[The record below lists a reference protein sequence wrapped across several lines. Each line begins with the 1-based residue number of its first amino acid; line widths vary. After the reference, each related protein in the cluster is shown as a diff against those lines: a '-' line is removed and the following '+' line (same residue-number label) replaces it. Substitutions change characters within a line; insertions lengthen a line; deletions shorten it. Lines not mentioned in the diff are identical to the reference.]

1 MTEFNTDDLGLNSLG
16 DLLKEAE
23 RLVKESMAK
32 LSPEDKAKVNKI
44 VDSVDKED
52 LEAMQSKISELN
64 AERNNLNEDK
74 DA

>member
-1 MTEFNTDDLGLNSLG
+1 MTEFNTGDLGIGSLS

-23 RLVKESMAK
+23 KLVKEKMMQ
-32 LSPEDKAKVNKI
+32 LSPEDRAKVNKI
-44 VDSVDKED
+44 VDSVDKDD

-64 AERNNLNEDK
+64 AERNNIKEDK